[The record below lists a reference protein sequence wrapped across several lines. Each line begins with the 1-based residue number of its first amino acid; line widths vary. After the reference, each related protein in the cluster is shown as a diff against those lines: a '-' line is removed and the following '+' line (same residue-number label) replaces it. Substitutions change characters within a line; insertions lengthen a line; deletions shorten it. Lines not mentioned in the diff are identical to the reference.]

1 MLTGTQQVLHT
12 RGLTLADIHPRHM
25 LSLISLQSFG
35 PKSKKLGPAIKT
47 LSAALWFAAPRQ
59 AVGLLELSLDA
70 VLSTCLFGLPALQR
84 KPISASKLTSF
95 LKYGNC
101 HNFET

>member
-1 MLTGTQQVLHT
+1 V
-12 RGLTLADIHPRHM
+12 
-25 LSLISLQSFG
+25 
-35 PKSKKLGPAIKT
+35 
-47 LSAALWFAAPRQ
+47 LWFAAPRQ

-70 VLSTCLFGLPALQR
+70 VLSACLFGLPALQR